1 MLSLLLRSF
10 HQGLFNLTLYSD
22 CLTDNL
28 SIFFFCLSCSFECI
42 RICFSFDLC
51 SLSLGIRNNS
61 SFDKI
66 SFGNDFIVLDLS
78 LGIHLIY
85 QGNCPFFGFSCY
97 SLALS
102 TYLFNFLL
110 LCGLLE
116 LSSFGLILTF
126 LKSLLLQVLK
136 GLCIILDTKFI
147 GLLLSFQSIL
157 ELENSLLLK
166 RVSNISWQLHMSDD
180 HRLDIDTLIC
190 HY

>member
-28 SIFFFCLSCSFECI
+28 SIFFFCLSCSFKCI